1 MRLTIGVL
9 VRRHVL
15 NLHLAAVGTAVAQSA
30 AASEQELEAI
40 AGYWQ
45 CRHCTSA
52 NTDLNS
58 AICDVCGN
66 SKQAAG

>member
-1 MRLTIGVL
+1 MQLNIGVL
-9 VRRHVL
+9 VRCCINCV
-15 NLHLAAVGTAVAQSA
+15 LAAVGTAVSQSA

-45 CRHCTSA
+45 CRQCTSA

-58 AICDVCGN
+58 TMCDVCGN
-66 SKQAAG
+66 SKQAAV